1 MPVPGADNNISSAS
15 PRKTGDIT
23 RSLKKIN
30 NFDPNQFVFNAA
42 QKAANFELTT
52 SFINKNIEFF
62 KSSLKGI
69 SIQAGCDERNASQA
83 LMNLDKALVDNNEE
97 AVTKGLAALGVTSE
111 DDVKK
116 FMELAK
122 KNNPGEKLTGNYSLH
137 ILRSMTMLKETISAI
152 NASNLTK
159 DQKELMIRNINVDIC
174 CGGITT
180 KRGNVNNPEEYAAD
194 RYFALEAKPTD
205 TWSLGKDEKVAF
217 LVDNSP
223 SAAVNENLNA
233 STTLL
238 SSFSATFLNGYLNM
252 NKDAIKGGA
261 EIIVTRYSGS
271 GQGLNV
277 DNNYKTF
284 LTINEK
290 NIQQLDITKALKS
303 NINGLGSSRERMLD
317 NTITMLAE
325 IKNGTR
331 EKVDKIYVESDE
343 GFQKDFS
350 LKNLQLIQS
359 LKQSTGVKEVCF
371 VVFDKQGVPNTLEAG
386 DILTDFAKLNG
397 GNEDHAKEMLFNICA
412 HVNKDGQIIRYDR
425 LKGDELFQ
433 KNL

>member
-69 SIQAGCDERNASQA
+69 SIEAGCDERNASKA
-83 LMNLDKALVDNNEE
+83 LMDLDKALVDNNET
-97 AVTKGLAALGVTSE
+97 AVISGLKALGVTAD
-111 DDVKK
+111 DDVTK

-137 ILRSMTMLKETISAI
+137 VLRSMTMLKETISAI

-159 DQKELMIRNINVDIC
+159 DQKEMMIRNINVDIC

-180 KRGNVNNPEEYAAD
+180 KRGSVNNPEEYAAD
-194 RYFALEAKPTD
+194 RYFSLEAKPTD

-223 SAAVNENLNA
+223 SAAGSGNLSA

-238 SSFSATFLNGYLNM
+238 SSFSAAFLNGYLNM
-252 NKDAIKGGA
+252 NKEAISGGA
-261 EIIVTRYSGS
+261 EIIVTRYSG
-271 GQGLNV
+271 GVGTPKE
-277 DNNYKTF
+277 NNYKTF
-284 LTINEK
+284 LTINEN
-290 NIQQLDITKALKS
+290 NIQQLDITKELKK
-303 NINGLGSSRERMLD
+303 NINGMGSSRERMLE
-317 NTITMLAE
+317 NAITMLTQ
-325 IKNGTR
+325 IKDGTSA
-331 EKVDKIYVESDE
+331 KVDKIYVESDE
-343 GFQKDFS
+343 GFQKDLS
-350 LKNLQLIQS
+350 LKNLRLIQS
-359 LKQSTGVKEVCF
+359 LKESTGVKEVCF
-371 VVFDKQGVPNTLEAG
+371 VVFDKQGIPNTLEAG

-397 GNEDHAKEMLFNICA
+397 GDENHAKEMLFNICA
-412 HVNKDGQIIRYDR
+412 HVNKDGQVIRYDK
-425 LKGDELFQ
+425 LKGDELFE
-433 KNL
+433 KSL